1 MLYLSKPRYLR
12 RIWGSLQK
20 EGSET
25 PVGEIW
31 WLFQEKDCSSSLTD
45 PVSGTEATVD
55 SLVSSGNLPGKT
67 VYPILLKTLHTA
79 DRLSVQV
86 HPGMDEDSLFKEET
100 WIVLQAETGAWMMGG
115 INSDRHCFLEFIR
128 LGRAEEVLN
137 RICLETGDIYH
148 IPPGTVHSLG
158 PGLEILEVQSNC
170 NVTYRL
176 YDWERTGNNGESR
189 QLHLKMGIE
198 AIDWGSGGRPVPAG
212 KHGAVDMY
220 ALNNCNYSIRN
231 CIGQLEVDPPPGGL
245 FFLATGN
252 LYIQNIEIHSPVCLI
267 ADMNGGMFRLNGS
280 GYIVEPGGK

>member
-1 MLYLSKPRYLR
+1 MLYLSKPEYLR

-31 WLFQEKDCSSSLTD
+31 WLFHEKDHSSVLSD
-45 PVSGTEATVD
+45 PVSGNETTVD
-55 SLVSSGNLPGKT
+55 TLVSSGKLPGKI

-86 HPGMDEDSLFKEET
+86 HPGRDEGGLFKEET
-100 WIVLQAETGAWMMGG
+100 WIVLQAEAGAWMMGG
-115 INSDRHCFLEFIR
+115 INSDRHYFLESIR

-137 RICLETGDIYH
+137 RIELETGDTYH

-176 YDWERTGNNGESR
+176 YDWERTGTDGEFR
-189 QLHLKMGIE
+189 QLHLETGIE
-198 AIDWGSGGRPVPAG
+198 AIDWGSCGRPVSAG
-212 KHGAVDMY
+212 KHGDIDMY
-220 ALNNCNYSIRN
+220 TLDICSYSIKNCN
-231 CIGQLEVDPPPGGL
+231 GQLEAVVPRGGL
-245 FFLATGN
+245 FFLASGS
-252 LYIQNIEIHSPVCLI
+252 LRIQEIEIYSPACLI
-267 ADMNGGMFRLNGS
+267 ADTGGGVFRLDGS

>member
-25 PVGEIW
+25 PAGEIW
-31 WLFQEKDCSSSLTD
+31 WLFHEKDCSSDLTD
-45 PVSGTEATVD
+45 PVSGTETSVD
-55 SLVSSGNLPGKT
+55 TLVSSGYLPGKT

-86 HPGMDEDSLFKEET
+86 HPGRDEGSLFKEET
-100 WIVLQAETGAWMMGG
+100 WIVLHADGGAWMMGG
-115 INSDRHCFLEFIR
+115 INSDRYCFLESIQ
-128 LGRAEEVLN
+128 LGRAVEVLN
-137 RICLETGDIYH
+137 RIGLETGDVYH

-176 YDWERTGNNGESR
+176 YDWGRTGINGKPR
-189 QLHLKMGIE
+189 QLHLETGIE

-212 KHGAVDMY
+212 KHGVIDRH
-220 ALNNCNYSIRN
+220 ALDICNYSI
-231 CIGQLEVDPPPGGL
+231 QYYKSQSEVDVPRGGL
-245 FFLATGN
+245 FYLASGS
-252 LYIQNIEIHSPVCLI
+252 LRIREIEIHSPSCLI
-267 ADMNGGMFRLNGS
+267 ADMNGGVFRLGGS